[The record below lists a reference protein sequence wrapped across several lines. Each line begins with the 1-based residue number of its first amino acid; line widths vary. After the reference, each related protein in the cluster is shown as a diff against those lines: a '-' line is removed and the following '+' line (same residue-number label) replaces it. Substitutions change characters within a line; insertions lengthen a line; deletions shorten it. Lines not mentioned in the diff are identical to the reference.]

1 MSVELA
7 YEDPLLSTGRTIEL
21 VTPSTISVD
30 LTSSELGVSLDLTVL
45 SSVSLELSI
54 EQSLISVEL
63 SMTAISSAITL
74 SNPDPTYSDDGNL
87 IRVDYDG
94 GLYKTYTY
102 TSGLLT
108 QVDFFDGLNTVRKTI
123 GYVNGVWVG
132 TTEVTL

>member
-63 SMTAISSAITL
+63 STTPILFESL
-74 SNPDPTYSDDGNL
+74 LKNPILDWSGDVL
-87 IRVDYDG
+87 QRIDYDSG
-94 GLYKTYTY
+94 IYKIFSWT
-102 TSGLLT
+102 
-108 QVDFFDGLNTVRKTI
+108 
-123 GYVNGVWVG
+123 NGVLMYRDLH
-132 TTEVTL
+132 TSTEVTRKTFNYTDGVLTSISEAVV